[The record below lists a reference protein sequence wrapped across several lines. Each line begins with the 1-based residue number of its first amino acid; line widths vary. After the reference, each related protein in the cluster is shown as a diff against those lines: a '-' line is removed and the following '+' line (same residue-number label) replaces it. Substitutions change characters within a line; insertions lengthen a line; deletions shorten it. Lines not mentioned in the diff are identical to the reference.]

1 MKKVTAFAAMALTAL
16 MMTGC
21 ASIKESWAKATEPP
35 PPDTRDPMT
44 KWVEDRSFAK
54 EIAEKQAAG
63 ATITAEDVFIK
74 PELEYR
80 PLYQYAAS
88 VADLYAPV
96 VNGVHHLTI
105 QSDGRQIYVGVQNDI
120 KNGAKAE
127 EILASMPAEDKAA
140 YTAYA
145 KLVAETD
152 IDAAEKYAG
161 EISEKRL
168 VMSAALVNLVKQ
180 AKGDLKGL
188 KKMEKITAI
197 GALMAANSDLSAE
210 LSSINDGL
218 TLWQELLAKDKEAK
232 AFMAEYPVE

>member
-1 MKKVTAFAAMALTAL
+1 MKKMMMLAAALLGAVVL
-16 MMTGC
+16 SGC

-74 PELEYR
+74 PELEYL

-88 VADLYAPV
+88 VAELYAPV
-96 VNGVHHLTI
+96 VNGVHHLAI

-180 AKGDLKGL
+180 AKDDLKGL
-188 KKMEKITAI
+188 KKMEKMAAI
-197 GALMAANSDLSAE
+197 SALMAANSALNAE
-210 LSSINDGL
+210 LSSINNGL